1 MPPIFSGVFVS
12 QVLGSTSGRVIL
24 LGIFVCLLGIA
35 VAGLAGIYK
44 ERAMSPEQQRATIKE
59 FDLRKGLLVA
69 TLSGVMSAC
78 FAYGL
83 AAGSQWAYGPG
94 PLVWATARCK
104 GH

>member
-44 ERAMSPEQQRATIKE
+44 EHAM
-59 FDLRKGLLVA
+59 
-69 TLSGVMSAC
+69 
-78 FAYGL
+78 
-83 AAGSQWAYGPG
+83 
-94 PLVWATARCK
+94 
-104 GH
+104 